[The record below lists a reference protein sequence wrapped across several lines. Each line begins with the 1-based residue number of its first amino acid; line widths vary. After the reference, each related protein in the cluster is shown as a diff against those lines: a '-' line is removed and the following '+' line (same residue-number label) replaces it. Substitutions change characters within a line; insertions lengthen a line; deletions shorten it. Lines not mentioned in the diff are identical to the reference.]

1 MRDIHTTVVAT
12 VADKGLPVT
21 SAIDMMDYGDNSIIF
36 LTAKGKGFYK
46 RLKEKGFLSQIGMKG
61 EDTVHSLALSIRGSV
76 REIGSEMIPRLFDKN
91 P

>member
-12 VADKGLPVT
+12 VYDKALPVT
-21 SAIDMMDYGDNSIIF
+21 SAIDMMDYGDNSIFF
-36 LTAKGKGFYK
+36 LTVKGKGFYK
-46 RLKEKGFLSQIGMKG
+46 RLKEKGFLSQIGMND
-61 EDTVHSLALSIRGSV
+61 EYTVHYIALSIRESV